1 MDRRTERAHRIRSA
15 GFTLI
20 ELVLA
25 VALVG
30 GSFMSLLFLRTSAVE
45 KAGRFNMERRV
56 QRLAQ
61 EKLDEIV
68 YGLETATAGEFEEE
82 PDWTWEAEIFSLAT
96 TDTLHP
102 LLQASLVVFWTID
115 LNDDGEEYTLDTR
128 FFVDAEHPL
137 FEYATFDTEE
147 GF

>member
-1 MDRRTERAHRIRSA
+1 D
-15 GFTLI
+15 
-20 ELVLA
+20 
-25 VALVG
+25 
-30 GSFMSLLFLRTSAVE
+30 
-45 KAGRFNMERRV
+45 
-56 QRLAQ
+56 
-61 EKLDEIV
+61 
-68 YGLETATAGEFEEE
+68 FEEE